1 MRGERAV
8 RREDAQQRCGKA
20 YIWFHGCLLVGIF
33 LFGIALGGVCDE
45 ILKADEL
52 RCVLGRFDGGDGFV
66 EGFSVAARLS
76 KDTEDHIIDLQNAIG
91 GRTFV
96 HCGDEDLPGCGGE
109 VFMAEKHPAAESG
122 GAEQPVVGIILLSA
136 SGEIGRHRT
145 CRFSGG

>member
-1 MRGERAV
+1 MAETPAGVVRERLA
-8 RREDAQQRCGKA
+8 EDP
-20 YIWFHGCLLVGIF
+20 
-33 LFGIALGGVCDE
+33 
-45 ILKADEL
+45 
-52 RCVLGRFDGGDGFV
+52 
-66 EGFSVAARLS
+66 
-76 KDTEDHIIDLQNAIG
+76 EDHVIDLHHAIG

-96 HCGDEDLPGCGGE
+96 HCGDEDLPGGGGE